1 MSGVD
6 PFDRLERLVHR
17 PVSSR
22 PDWLLIWRDEAHH
35 LLFLARRA
43 AADDDPDTVDELATE
58 ADAMADAMERRLAI
72 EGL

>member
-1 MSGVD
+1 MNAAD

-17 PVSSR
+17 GVSSR

-43 AADDDPDTVDELATE
+43 ASDDDADTLDELAAE
-58 ADAMADAMERRLAI
+58 AEAMADAMERRLAL

>member
-1 MSGVD
+1 MTAQD

-43 AADDDPDTVDELATE
+43 AADDDADALDELAVE
-58 ADAMADAMERRLAI
+58 ADGMADAMERRLTL
-72 EGL
+72 EQL

>member
-1 MSGVD
+1 MTAHD

-43 AADDDPDTVDELATE
+43 AADDDADALDELAVE
-58 ADAMADAMERRLAI
+58 ADGMADAMERRLAM
-72 EGL
+72 EQL

>member
-1 MSGVD
+1 MTTHD

-43 AADDDPDTVDELATE
+43 AADDDADALDELAVE
-58 ADAMADAMERRLAI
+58 ADGMADAMERRLTL
-72 EGL
+72 EQL

>member
-1 MSGVD
+1 MTTSD
-6 PFDRLERLVHR
+6 PFDRLERCIHR

-43 AADDDPDTVDELATE
+43 TADDDADALDDLAAE
-58 ADAMADAMERRLAI
+58 AEAMADAMERRLAL